1 MKQRY
6 YVTIDDRRT
15 IFDTLAEAREFAL
28 NNTHRQYVEY
38 GVVVKTSNGYVFK
51 SLEIIKW

>member
-15 IFDTLAEAREFAL
+15 IFDTLAEAREFAF
-28 NNTHRQYVEY
+28 NNTHRKYVEY
-38 GVVVKTSNGYVFK
+38 GEVTKTNGNNLCNVW
-51 SLEIIKW
+51 SAWIW

>member
-15 IFDTLAEAREFAL
+15 IFDTLAEAREFAF
-28 NNTHRQYVEY
+28 NNTHRKYV
-38 GVVVKTSNGYVFK
+38 
-51 SLEIIKW
+51 

>member
-15 IFDTLAEAREFAL
+15 IFDTLAEAGEFAF
-28 NNTHRQYVEY
+28 NNTHHKYVEY
-38 GVVVKTSNGYVFK
+38 GEVTKTNNGYKFK